1 MIVVTTPDVSG
12 RVITE
17 TLGLVRGNAVKA
29 RAIGRDIAAGLKN
42 IIGGDISEYAELQS
56 QARDQATQRMIAEA
70 DALGA
75 DAVVTVRYMTSMI
88 TSGASEI
95 LAYGT
100 AVKLD
105 GSP

>member
-1 MIVVTTPDVSG
+1 MIVITTEDISG
-12 RVITE
+12 RAITE
-17 TLGLVRGNAVKA
+17 MLGLVRGNAVKA
-29 RAIGRDIAAGLKN
+29 RNVGRQV
-42 IIGGDISEYAELQS
+42 IGGYKNMSDENISEYAELQS

-75 DAVVTVRYMTSMI
+75 DAIVTGRYITSMI
-88 TSGASEI
+88 TQGASEI

-105 GSP
+105 GSQ